1 MTNYSE
7 RKKYGGYDS
16 NRSGGRDFG
25 RSTEMHNTTCADCG
39 KNCEVPFKPNGK
51 KPVYCLNC
59 FGKNGG
65 QVSPNHFLKKS
76 SSEFDH
82 SAPKVQNDSK
92 KFDELSYQLKAVNDK
107 LDKLVSLAEMLSAKL

>member
-7 RKKYGGYDS
+7 RRKSGGYGS
-16 NRSGGRDFG
+16 NRGGGRDFG
-25 RSTEMHNTTCADCG
+25 GPAEMHNATCADCG

-65 QVSPNHFLKKS
+65 QVTTNHFS
-76 SSEFDH
+76 SKPSNEYSH

-92 KFDELSYQLKAVNDK
+92 KFDEFAYQLKAVNDK
-107 LDKLVSLAEMLSAKL
+107 LDKLVDLAEQLSAKL